1 MTFQVEFSK
10 ISSKGQVVI
19 PKSMREQFREGE
31 EILFI
36 REGDR
41 VIIKPANS
49 LHKYFKEDIELSKRI
64 DEAYKRYDNGDFIS
78 LSQED
83 FLEEIEK
90 W

>member
-1 MTFQVEFSK
+1 MSFQAEFSK
-10 ISSKGQVVI
+10 VSSKGQVVI

-36 REGDR
+36 QEGDR
-41 VIIKPANS
+41 VIIKPASS
-49 LHKYFKEDIELSKRI
+49 LHEHFKEELELSKRI
-64 DEAYKRYDNGDFIS
+64 DEAFKRYDNGEFIS
-78 LSQED
+78 LSRED